1 MTETGSV
8 TTTTPAPA
16 AVPAKRKRGRE
27 SAGDMVR
34 SLGVVMV
41 LVVGLWFFGQAS
53 PSDSHRVRPVD
64 PRQEVT
70 DFARSAPGVPLPRTA
85 PAGFVPNVSTLSP
98 AGLRIG
104 FVIGKDH
111 FAEYAASRERSF
123 VTDQTGRGEAVGT
136 VDVAGTPWQHVRAG
150 GHDSLVK
157 AYGPVSVVVGG
168 TRDTATLAE
177 LTTLAASL
185 S

>member
-1 MTETGSV
+1 MTDTGAV
-8 TTTTPAPA
+8 TTTAAPEAPA
-16 AVPAKRKRGRE
+16 KKKRGRE

-53 PSDSHRVRPVD
+53 PSDSQRVRRVD
-64 PRQEVT
+64 PAQEVK
-70 DFARSAPGVPLPRTA
+70 DFARSAPGVPLPRTV
-85 PAGFVPNVSTLSP
+85 PAGFVPNVSLLSP

-104 FVIGKDH
+104 FVIGKDD
-111 FAEYAASRERSF
+111 FAEYAASRESSF
-123 VTDQTGRGEAVGT
+123 VADQTGKGAPVGT
-136 VDVAGTPWQHVRAG
+136 VDVNGTAWQHVSAG
-150 GHDSLVK
+150 GHDSLVTT
-157 AYGPVSVVVGG
+157 YGAVSVVVGG
-168 TRDTATLAE
+168 IRDKATIAE

>member
-1 MTETGSV
+1 MTDTRSV
-8 TTTTPAPA
+8 TTTTQAAAPA
-16 AVPAKRKRGRE
+16 KKKRGRE

-34 SLGVVMV
+34 SLGVVMILV
-41 LVVGLWFFGQAS
+41 LALWFFGQAS

-64 PRQEVT
+64 PTQELT
-70 DFARSAPGVPLPRTA
+70 DFARSAPGVPLPRA
-85 PAGFVPNVSTLSP
+85 VPAGFVANVSLLSP

-104 FVIGKDH
+104 YVIGKEH
-111 FAEYAASRERSF
+111 FAEFAASRESSF
-123 VTDQTGRGEAVGT
+123 VTDQTGRGAPVDT
-136 VDVAGTPWQHVRAG
+136 VDVGGNPWQHVRSG

-168 TRDTATLAE
+168 IRDTATVAE
-177 LTTLAASL
+177 LTSLAGSL